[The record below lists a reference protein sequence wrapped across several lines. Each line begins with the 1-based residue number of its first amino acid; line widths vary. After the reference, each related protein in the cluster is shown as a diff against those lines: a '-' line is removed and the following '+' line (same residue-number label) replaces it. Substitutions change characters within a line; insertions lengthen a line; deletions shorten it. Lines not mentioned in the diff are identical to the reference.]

1 MDDGTTQTANLFGL
15 DLIASDDGA
24 ATLTMLPDGL
34 GSVRVEMLDGA
45 VSSVTTYEPYG
56 TLLMRTGPSGTV
68 YGYTGEQMDG
78 ATGLTYLRARYYNP
92 SINQF
97 QTKDPMGWQYPTTL
111 HSKWFQLRQ
120 WKSCSFCRLK
130 WFMWW

>member
-1 MDDGTTQTANLFGL
+1 MGAN
-15 DLIASDDGA
+15 
-24 ATLTMLPDGL
+24 TLTMLPDGL

-78 ATGLTYLRARYYNP
+78 G
-92 SINQF
+92 
-97 QTKDPMGWQYPTTL
+97 
-111 HSKWFQLRQ
+111 
-120 WKSCSFCRLK
+120 
-130 WFMWW
+130 

>member
-15 DLIASDDGA
+15 DLIASDDGT

-34 GSVRVEMLDGA
+34 GSVRVEMQGGGGA
-45 VSSVTTYEPYG
+45 VNSVTTYEPYG

-78 ATGLTYLRARYYNP
+78 ATGVNLSAGKILQ
-92 SINQF
+92 SIHQPIPNQR
-97 QTKDPMGWQYPTTL
+97 PMDWEYPATL
-111 HSKWFQLRQ
+111 HSKRLQLYE
-120 WKSCSFCRLK
+120 CEPC
-130 WFMWW
+130 